1 VGAVWW
7 GASKVW
13 PPLVAAGLAVAAD
26 LLLTGALHYD
36 GLVDSADGLL
46 PPMDRDRRLQVMAD
60 PAAGAF
66 GVATAVVVTLLRL
79 AALAE
84 GRPSAW
90 LVAGVWCASRTVMA
104 VGLRSLPYARSE
116 GLALPFRGVT
126 PTSSARPVGV
136 LGIGAASGLAAASGL
151 VPGVVA
157 VAAVCAGGGAVL
169 WLAHRRLR
177 GYTGDVL
184 GAAGV
189 IGETAGL
196 VVAAA
201 RW

>member
-1 VGAVWW
+1 
-7 GASKVW
+7 
-13 PPLVAAGLAVAAD
+13 
-26 LLLTGALHYD
+26 
-36 GLVDSADGLL
+36 
-46 PPMDRDRRLQVMAD
+46 MDRDRRLEVMAD

-66 GVATAVVVTLLRL
+66 GVAAAVSVTVLRV

-84 GRPSAW
+84 GRPSVW

-104 VGLRSLPYARSE
+104 VGLRSLPYARPR
-116 GLALPFRGVT
+116 GIARPFRGL
-126 PTSSARPVGV
+126 ARNLSVYPVGV
-136 LGIGAASGLAAASGL
+136 LGLGAASGLAAASGL
-151 VPGVVA
+151 VPGVAA

-169 WLAHRRLR
+169 WLARRRLG